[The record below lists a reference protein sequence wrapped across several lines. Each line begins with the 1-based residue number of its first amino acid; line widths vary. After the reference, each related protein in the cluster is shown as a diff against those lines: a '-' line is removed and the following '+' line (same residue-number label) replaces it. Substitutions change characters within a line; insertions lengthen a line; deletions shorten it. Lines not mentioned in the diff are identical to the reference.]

1 MANLTPAVPNPE
13 ENLTKELSPVE
24 FQQMLTTWFQEKGLI
39 QDVKSYLKVQ
49 MISALKNT
57 NIGQNIRKCASRVY
71 TLSQQALHLVV
82 GEYLL
87 YHHCNFA
94 LSVFSSEV
102 NLANILPETRL
113 FQNETHETQDR
124 FDKANLVHILELL
137 GITRHN
143 PSSAKIVHEYY
154 NKSRNSLLNCLLNI
168 ISTETVNELE
178 FQIGQG
184 EIEDEFLRNVHQALQ
199 TYHLPSKL
207 KIQLFD
213 TIKVCYDLKNRS
225 YENQIFQ
232 LISKFRAELKTRE
245 KKLYS
250 NYKKRKHLEK
260 KTAKL
265 KEENLALKNCI
276 DAEQQ
281 VCKTVEPTP
290 TVECML
296 NHCNVE
302 CRNAKKTCESYK
314 NEIEELNRV
323 NSIQNVEIER
333 LNSKYKELLNEFD
346 GYLNKINVINSRL
359 NLNDAIYEDSV
370 DKGSSTSLSLES
382 VSEEVLWQA
391 RQKLRLLEEE
401 SHKLDVRIN
410 SFVIK

>member
-13 ENLTKELSPVE
+13 ENTTKELSPVE

-49 MISALKNT
+49 MISVLKNT
-57 NIGQNIRKCASRVY
+57 GIGENIRKCASRVY

-102 NLANILPETRL
+102 NLANILPQSRL
-113 FQNETHETQDR
+113 FQNETHDIQDR
-124 FDKANLVHILELL
+124 FDKENLVHILELL

-154 NKSRNSLLNCLLNI
+154 NKSRNSLLNCLLSI

-178 FQIGQG
+178 FQIGQD

-199 TYHLPSKL
+199 SYNLPSKL
-207 KIQLFD
+207 KIQLFN

-265 KEENLALKNCI
+265 KEENLALKKST

-281 VCKTVEPTP
+281 VCKTMEPT
-290 TVECML
+290 VQCML
-296 NHCNVE
+296 NHCSVE
-302 CRNAKKTCESYK
+302 CTNAKKTCESYK
-314 NEIEELNRV
+314 NKIEELNKV
-323 NSIQNVEIER
+323 NSRQNVEIER

-359 NLNDAIYEDSV
+359 NLNDVIHEDLG

-401 SHKLDVRIN
+401 SQKLDVRIN

>member
-13 ENLTKELSPVE
+13 ENTTKELSPVE

-49 MISALKNT
+49 MISVLKNT
-57 NIGQNIRKCASRVY
+57 GIGENIRKCASRVY

-102 NLANILPETRL
+102 NLANILPQSRL
-113 FQNETHETQDR
+113 FQNETHDIQDR
-124 FDKANLVHILELL
+124 FDKENLVHILELL

-154 NKSRNSLLNCLLNI
+154 NKSRNSLLNCLLSI

-178 FQIGQG
+178 FQIGQD

-199 TYHLPSKL
+199 SYNLPSKL
-207 KIQLFD
+207 KIQLFN

-265 KEENLALKNCI
+265 KEENQALKKCT

-281 VCKTVEPTP
+281 VCKTMEPT
-290 TVECML
+290 VQCML
-296 NHCNVE
+296 NHCSVE
-302 CRNAKKTCESYK
+302 CTNAKKTCESYK
-314 NEIEELNRV
+314 NKIEELNKV
-323 NSIQNVEIER
+323 NSRQNVEIER

-359 NLNDAIYEDSV
+359 NLNDVIHEDSA
-370 DKGSSTSLSLES
+370 DKGSNTSLSLES

-401 SHKLDVRIN
+401 SQKLDVRIN